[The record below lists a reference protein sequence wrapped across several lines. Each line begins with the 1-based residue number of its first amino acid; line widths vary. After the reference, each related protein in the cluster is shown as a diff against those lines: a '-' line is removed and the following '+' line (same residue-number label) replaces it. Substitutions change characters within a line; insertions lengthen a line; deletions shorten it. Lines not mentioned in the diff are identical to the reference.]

1 MSAEN
6 WNKRYSD
13 PDYLFGTLPSPFL
26 ESCRPHLS
34 AGMRGLAIADG
45 EGRNGVWLAEQGID
59 VLALDW
65 SQEGLDKA
73 RRLAAQRNVPIGTE
87 CADMLTWHYPDG
99 TYEVV
104 CAMNFHFP
112 DPEREWLFQS
122 ITKTLK
128 PKGMLIFEGIH
139 KDTRDNHDPE
149 TLYDEEL
156 LRRLC
161 RGLHIK
167 TVTTYQEEALGG
179 SGKAGK
185 KKIGLLAVKPGV

>member
-6 WNKRYSD
+6 WNKRYAVA
-13 PDYLFGTLPSPFL
+13 DYLFGTTPSPFL
-26 ESCRPHLS
+26 ETCRPFLS
-34 AGMRGLAIADG
+34 AGMRGLALADG
-45 EGRNGVWLAEQGID
+45 EGRNGVWLAEQGVD
-59 VLALDW
+59 VLAVDW
-65 SQEGLDKA
+65 SQEGLEKA
-73 RRLAAQRNVPIGTE
+73 RRLAAQRNVHIRTE

-99 TYEVV
+99 VYDLV

-112 DPEREWLFQS
+112 AREREWLFQS

-128 PKGMLIFEGIH
+128 PAGLLIFEGIH

-149 TLYDEEL
+149 TLYDEDM

-161 RGLHIK
+161 RDLDIK
-167 TVTTYQEEALGG
+167 TLTTFQDEARSV

-185 KKIGLLAVKPGV
+185 KKVALLAAKPKV